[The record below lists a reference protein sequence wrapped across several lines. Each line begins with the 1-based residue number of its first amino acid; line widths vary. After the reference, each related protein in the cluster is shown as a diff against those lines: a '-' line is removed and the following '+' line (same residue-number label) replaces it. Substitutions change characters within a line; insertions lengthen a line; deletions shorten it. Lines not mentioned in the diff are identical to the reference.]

1 MYFDISLRYE
11 EQTFLPITA
20 KGAPTTLSSAR
31 LILYDHYSDR
41 ISLFSLNKGLFME
54 TEIPYTLL
62 TRTKINSNLCQT
74 SLTFVKEV
82 DNGLEKIMTILYF
95 KKESC

>member
-1 MYFDISLRYE
+1 
-11 EQTFLPITA
+11 
-20 KGAPTTLSSAR
+20 
-31 LILYDHYSDR
+31 
-41 ISLFSLNKGLFME
+41 ME

-82 DNGLEKIMTILYF
+82 DNGLEKIMRKIYSALPFYILRKNRAKVELNFLNHFLSY
-95 KKESC
+95 